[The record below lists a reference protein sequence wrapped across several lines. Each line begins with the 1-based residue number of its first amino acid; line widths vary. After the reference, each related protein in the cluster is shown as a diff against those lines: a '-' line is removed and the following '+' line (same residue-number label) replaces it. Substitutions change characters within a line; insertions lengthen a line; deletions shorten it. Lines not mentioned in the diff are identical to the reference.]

1 MGSKFG
7 INREVDKINEV
18 SKVSIDKLR
27 LDSLEGEVDEFLM
40 ARGQNRFT
48 LDYSKKLLFKNL
60 IVLPMSR

>member
-27 LDSLEGEVDEFLM
+27 LDSLEGEVDEFLL

-48 LDYSKKLLFKNL
+48 LYYSKKLLL
-60 IVLPMSR
+60 RI

>member
-27 LDSLEGEVDEFLM
+27 LDSFEGEVDEFLL
-40 ARGQNRFT
+40 ARGQNRFA
-48 LDYSKKLLFKNL
+48 LYYSKKLLL
-60 IVLPMSR
+60 RI

>member
-27 LDSLEGEVDEFLM
+27 LDSFEGESTSFYWQEVKIDSIYTIPRNSF
-40 ARGQNRFT
+40 
-48 LDYSKKLLFKNL
+48 
-60 IVLPMSR
+60 

>member
-18 SKVSIDKLR
+18 SEVSIDKLR
-27 LDSLEGEVDEFLM
+27 LDSLEGEVDEFLL

-48 LDYSKKLLFKNL
+48 LFYSKKLLL
-60 IVLPMSR
+60 RI

>member
-27 LDSLEGEVDEFLM
+27 LDSLEGEVDEFLL
-40 ARGQNRFT
+40 ARGQNRFA
-48 LDYSKKLLFKNL
+48 LYYSKKLL
-60 IVLPMSR
+60 

>member
-18 SKVSIDKLR
+18 SKVSIDKLP
-27 LDSLEGEVDEFLM
+27 LDSLEGEVDEFLL

-48 LDYSKKLLFKNL
+48 LLYYSKKLLL
-60 IVLPMSR
+60 RI